1 MSGANTYIYAVKS
14 IGLSERKDPVSGKKR
29 KPQSLLTA
37 ARHNLREIQAEN
49 GADYGKVDPTRIHLN
64 EVLAGPDKA
73 SEVEGLN
80 HQLFAA
86 AGIDRAKLRKDHAQA
101 SEHVISLEAGQDERG
116 FFSLMVAFFKRVYG
130 AENILSATVHRDQ
143 KQAHIHILISP
154 ISGGSY
160 QGGKLHD
167 KKRTEDLKR
176 MMAEEAKTIGFAP
189 PSGKFRRQQTSDK
202 AAAVIACLEH
212 YQHPIL
218 NDAAWPAWLKTIS
231 TDPSPLF
238 EFYQLDTVIIPK
250 SMSQERLRKSE
261 KTTLKPIAMGTATAK
276 GPYLPSVDIGHQPT
290 PKAPP
295 APAHR
300 SIKGTSLKAE
310 QHEAEQPGQ
319 QAAEVEQIERIR
331 DCDFPA
337 DSFDPDTGEFFEAAP
352 QPSNRAATNKT
363 VNQALAELSSRKQR
377 NDDTYDI
384 PVFIG
389 RKWENP
395 AKPRTAGI

>member
-73 SEVEGLN
+73 SEVESLN

-101 SEHVISLEAGQDERG
+101 SEHVISLDAGQDERG

-212 YQHPIL
+212 NQHPIL
-218 NDAAWPAWLKTIS
+218 NDPAWPAWLQALNK
-231 TDPSPLF
+231 DPSPLF
-238 EFYQLDTVIIPK
+238 EYYQLDTVSIPK
-250 SMSQERLRKSE
+250 SMAQERLRKPE
-261 KTTLKPIAMGTATAK
+261 KPTLKPIGIGADTAK
-276 GPYLPSVDIGHQPT
+276 GQYLSSVGIGQQVT

-295 APAHR
+295 ALAPEATPNDD
-300 SIKGTSLKAE
+300 SIIR
-310 QHEAEQPGQ
+310 
-319 QAAEVEQIERIR
+319 VR
-331 DCDFPA
+331 DCEL
-337 DSFDPDTGEFFEAAP
+337 DPNSYDTDTGEIFERPRVKVSTAKVTTDKAVK
-352 QPSNRAATNKT
+352 RA
-363 VNQALAELSSRKQR
+363 LIELQGIRIRTGIVFS
-377 NDDTYDI
+377 DGYGI
-384 PVFIG
+384 PVLMNEMTG
-389 RKWENP
+389 ATEQQR
-395 AKPRTAGI
+395 

>member
-73 SEVEGLN
+73 SEVESLN

-101 SEHVISLEAGQDERG
+101 SEHVISLEAGQDDRG

-143 KQAHIHILISP
+143 KQPHIHILVSP

-160 QGGKLHD
+160 QGGKLHSKD
-167 KKRTEDLKR
+167 ETEKIKTK
-176 MMAEEAKTIGFAP
+176 MAEVAKTIGFAP

-202 AAAVIACLEH
+202 AAAVIAWLEH
-212 YQHPIL
+212 NQHPIL
-218 NDAAWPAWLKTIS
+218 NDQAWPAWLQILNK
-231 TDPSPLF
+231 DPNPLF
-238 EFYQLDTVIIPK
+238 EHYQLDTVSIPK
-250 SMSQERLRKSE
+250 TMAQERLRKPE
-261 KTTLKPIAMGTATAK
+261 KTTVKPIGIGTATAK
-276 GPYLPSVDIGHQPT
+276 GPYLPSVDIGQQPT
-290 PKAPP
+290 PKP
-295 APAHR
+295 APAPAPEATACDD
-300 SIKGTSLKAE
+300 SI
-310 QHEAEQPGQ
+310 
-319 QAAEVEQIERIR
+319 IR
-331 DCDFPA
+331 VRNSDLDPA
-337 DSFDPDTGEFFEAAP
+337 SYDTDTGEIFERPRVMAP
-352 QPSNRAATNKT
+352 TAKVTTDKAVKL
-363 VNQALAELSSRKQR
+363 ALTKLEAIRTSVDNFEGYS
-377 NDDTYDI
+377 I
-384 PVFIG
+384 PVMIHTN
-389 RKWENP
+389 RSDMM
-395 AKPRTAGI
+395 TT